1 MIYSKYSGKVAGEGG
16 GRAYQDGGGK
26 VREDRLQQQA
36 RHLEI
41 ESISHGVWT
50 SFSFILR
57 LECVYGSRG
66 RKL

>member
-1 MIYSKYSGKVAGEGG
+1 MIYSKYSGKVAVEG
-16 GRAYQDGGGK
+16 RVAYQDGGGK
-26 VREDRLQQQA
+26 VREDRLQQA

-50 SFSFILR
+50 SFILR
-57 LECVYGSRG
+57 LECVCGSRG

>member
-1 MIYSKYSGKVAGEGG
+1 MIYSKYSGKGG
-16 GRAYQDGGGK
+16 GAYQDGGGK

-50 SFSFILR
+50 SFILR

>member
-1 MIYSKYSGKVAGEGG
+1 MIYSKYSGKVAGKGE

-26 VREDRLQQQA
+26 VREDRLQQA

-57 LECVYGSRG
+57 LECVYGSRS

>member
-1 MIYSKYSGKVAGEGG
+1 MIYSKYSGKVAEGG
-16 GRAYQDGGGK
+16 GGVAYQDGGGK
-26 VREDRLQQQA
+26 VREDRLQQA

-50 SFSFILR
+50 SFILR
-57 LECVYGSRG
+57 LECVCGSRG